1 MARTWEATGRECP
14 SSGAAYFDD
23 VAAGSTHAGSIDC
36 VSALGV
42 ARGTAE
48 RMFSPSA
55 SVSRS
60 QMAAFLARFH
70 EALTDTA

>member
-48 RMFSPSA
+48 RMFSPSDTVTRA
-55 SVSRS
+55 
-60 QMAAFLARFH
+60 QMATFLARFH